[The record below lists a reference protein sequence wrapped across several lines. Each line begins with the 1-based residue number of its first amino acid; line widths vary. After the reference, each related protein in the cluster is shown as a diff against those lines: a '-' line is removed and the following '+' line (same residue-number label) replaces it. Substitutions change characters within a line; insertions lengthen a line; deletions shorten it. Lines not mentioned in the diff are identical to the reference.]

1 MSRAPVLFHTD
12 FQQLVGVQLDRDP
25 RLSEFICKKCHVK
38 FYKCHSILIR
48 FLQRVNLP
56 PVGEGNLKP
65 RWVRGTGSENCFY
78 PRCFTIIFPT
88 FRKNVK
94 YPESSV
100 NHGPKS
106 KYALHFFYFLYL
118 FLHKLQK
125 KPTPTW
131 TDFITFLSTT
141 IFYFGPKVP
150 SQPCVLGS
158 QSWRGLPVLPQPE
171 GSAGRPVFG
180 FCEGCLELC
189 WWPQIHHGHSVCNH
203 RQPRIQ

>member
-1 MSRAPVLFHTD
+1 MYCNYVNIVKYPLHSTLISDFMLDFIFFPPPAGRLSAAICRLCHGKFSSRSLRNAFKFPQDSISIVEDSNIMSRAPVLFHTD

-118 FLHKLQK
+118 FLHQLQK
-125 KPTPTW
+125 KKKQLQL
-131 TDFITFLSTT
+131 ILSL
-141 IFYFGPKVP
+141 F
-150 SQPCVLGS
+150 
-158 QSWRGLPVLPQPE
+158 
-171 GSAGRPVFG
+171 
-180 FCEGCLELC
+180 
-189 WWPQIHHGHSVCNH
+189 
-203 RQPRIQ
+203 